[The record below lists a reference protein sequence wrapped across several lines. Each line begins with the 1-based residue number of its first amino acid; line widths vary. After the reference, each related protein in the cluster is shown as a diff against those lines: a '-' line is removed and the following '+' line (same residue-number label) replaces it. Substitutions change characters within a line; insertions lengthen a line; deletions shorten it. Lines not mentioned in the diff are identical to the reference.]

1 MFVQGVLT
9 LQPTV
14 TKADKSRGLALH
26 QVFQI
31 AGLAISMRYC
41 LLPRLRTT
49 ESDEWLFFP

>member
-9 LQPTV
+9 IQPTV

-31 AGLAISMRYC
+31 AGLAISMV
-41 LLPRLRTT
+41 LDNTT
-49 ESDEWLFFP
+49 AVACAS